1 MPSWFSDALAT
12 LGLVVLAFAL
22 FEIGRPGFRAL
33 GMWSLVS
40 ASAFAAY
47 RMTGMATITA
57 LTVAMWFLL
66 PLRRIIREG
75 RRILMP
81 RRRELRDGAFA
92 RFNQVPNFDQLEQ
105 ELGEAGFQYLED
117 LQWSAGQGV
126 TVAIRAF
133 INTESRTRITLNLA
147 ESDDVTFFYVALNNR
162 ASDGKMLC
170 TWTYPFSY
178 SLLFAPGWNVQRIS
192 HPGSLEELL
201 KIHHEFL
208 NRNHVRT
215 ENLAP
220 LPDDTIRL
228 ELQQDLD
235 RQIAYNIDRHLLE
248 EADSESVRY
257 TWKGCAFLWIQ
268 FLRHVFAW

>member
-1 MPSWFSDALAT
+1 MPAWFSDALAI
-12 LGLVVLAFAL
+12 LGLVVLAFAM
-22 FEIGRPGFRAL
+22 FEVGRPGFRAL
-33 GMWSLVS
+33 G
-40 ASAFAAY
+40 SAFAAY
-47 RMTGMATITA
+47 CMTNMPSIAGLTA
-57 LTVAMWFLL
+57 ALWFLI

-92 RFNQVPNFDQLEQ
+92 RFNQVPNFDQLEE
-105 ELGEAGFQYLED
+105 ELGDAGFHYLED
-117 LQWSAGQGV
+117 LQWSAGEGV

-133 INTESRTRITLNLA
+133 IDAKSRTRVTLNLA
-147 ESDDVTFFYVALNNR
+147 ESEEMTFFYVAVNNR
-162 ASDGKMLC
+162 STDGKMLC

-192 HPGSLEELL
+192 HPGSLEQLL
-201 KIHHEFL
+201 QIHHDFL
-208 NRNHVRT
+208 ERNRLRT
-215 ENLAP
+215 ENLVP
-220 LPDDTIRL
+220 LPEDSIRS

-235 RQIAYNIDRHLLE
+235 RQIAYNLDQHLLE
-248 EADSESVRY
+248 EAGPEEVRY

>member
-1 MPSWFSDALAT
+1 MPPWFSDALAT
-12 LGLVVLAFAL
+12 LGLVVLAFGL
-22 FEIGRPGFRAL
+22 FELGRPGLRAL
-33 GMWSLVS
+33 GMWCLVS

-47 RMTGMATITA
+47 RITGMTTVAGLTA
-57 LTVAMWFLL
+57 AMWFLL
-66 PLRRIIREG
+66 PLRRIVREG

-81 RRRELRDGAFA
+81 KRRELRDGAFA
-92 RFNQVPNFDQLEQ
+92 RFNQVPNFDQLEE

-117 LQWSAGQGV
+117 LQWSAGEGI

-133 INTESRTRITLNLA
+133 INANTRTRITLNLA
-147 ESDDVTFFYVALNNR
+147 ESEDMTFFYVALNNR
-162 ASDGKMLC
+162 SVDGKMIC

-178 SLLFAPGWNVQRIS
+178 SLLFAPGWNVHRIS

-201 KIHHEFL
+201 KIHQDHL
-208 NRNHVRT
+208 ARNHVRT
-215 ENLAP
+215 ENLVP
-220 LPDDTIRL
+220 LPDDSIRV

-235 RQIAYNIDRHLLE
+235 RQIAHNLDQHLLE
-248 EADSESVRY
+248 EAGPEKVRY